1 MSGWGEK
8 QRLQGRIFK
17 YEALEKCQPSSLTTT
32 STDRKKPGLND
43 SDRRWCLV
51 ATLGWQRA
59 PSGVM
64 LYTESK
70 EILCLPNKNRIQTP
84 NRICFFCGLL
94 VFCFFVVVFLFLFLL
109 AKVRGNQQAAKRGK
123 LWLQPARIKC
133 ETKEPLARAG
143 SASCGTQRSHLKHQ

>member
-1 MSGWGEK
+1 M
-8 QRLQGRIFK
+8 
-17 YEALEKCQPSSLTTT
+17 
-32 STDRKKPGLND
+32 
-43 SDRRWCLV
+43 

-94 VFCFFVVVFLFLFLL
+94 VFCFFVVVFLFIFLL

-123 LWLQPARIKC
+123 LWLEELALPPAGHRDHILN
-133 ETKEPLARAG
+133 TNRTGLPG
-143 SASCGTQRSHLKHQ
+143 SGAEDRDRKI